1 MKFQCELNTL
11 ALIFLLLSCI
21 LILLLVPGRLIQC
34 LLSYLKL
41 AEEKSNCF
49 LPFRHLLSSFS
60 SHCMV
65 LRRVLF
71 FSFSFSY
78 FFFHCSA
85 VSSTL
90 TQTVFLMVF
99 ALHRKSK
106 KIQVDLIQRH

>member
-1 MKFQCELNTL
+1 CLYSL
-11 ALIFLLLSCI
+11 AISSSHFLLSASVKLPVTPIVVAGLSLTI
-21 LILLLVPGRLIQC
+21 VIS
-34 LLSYLKL
+34 LSTAKASKL
-41 AEEKSNCF
+41 AFSFFF

-99 ALHRKSK
+99 ALHRKT
-106 KIQVDLIQRH
+106 DF

>member
-1 MKFQCELNTL
+1 LTFFARHFNDKK
-11 ALIFLLLSCI
+11 LIIQEERMDTHSVLSAI
-21 LILLLVPGRLIQC
+21 LGFWRF
-34 LLSYLKL
+34 
-41 AEEKSNCF
+41 AEQKCNCF
-49 LPFRHLLSSFS
+49 SPFRHLLSSFS

-99 ALHRKSK
+99 ALHRKTK
-106 KIQVDLIQRH
+106 EL